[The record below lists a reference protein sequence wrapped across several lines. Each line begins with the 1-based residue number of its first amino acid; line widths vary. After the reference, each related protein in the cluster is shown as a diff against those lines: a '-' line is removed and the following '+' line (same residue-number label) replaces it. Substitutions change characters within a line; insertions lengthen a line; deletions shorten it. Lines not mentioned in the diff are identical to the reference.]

1 MLDRA
6 LKFRVSAP
14 GKVILH
20 GEHSV
25 VYGKPALAGPIN
37 LRTYFY
43 CKAIDKA
50 CFEINYENLEYGCV
64 ITLDNLNLFLKEV
77 NCFDDLEPMMF
88 LYKLREKQD
97 FIFKYV
103 THNKSHD
110 KISSSIEMAV
120 GVTLY
125 LLNRIL
131 KSEGMHEV
139 TKGCKI
145 DINSEISIGA
155 GLGSSASY
163 GVCLSGGCYVITQ

>member
-1 MLDRA
+1 MLDRN

-43 CKAIDKA
+43 CKAIDKP
-50 CFEINYENLEYGCV
+50 CFEFNYENLEYECV
-64 ITLDNLNLFLKEV
+64 ITLDNLKSFLNEV
-77 NCFDDLEPMMF
+77 NCYNDLEPHMF
-88 LYKLREKQD
+88 LYKLREKRD

-103 THNKSHD
+103 THENRHE

-120 GVTLY
+120 GVTMY

-131 KSEGMHEV
+131 KSEGIHEV

-163 GVCLSGGCYVITQ
+163 GVCISGGCYVITQ

>member
-6 LKFRVSAP
+6 VKFRVSAP

-43 CKAIDKA
+43 CKATDEPK
-50 CFEINYENLEYGCV
+50 FELNYENLEYGCV
-64 ITLDNLNLFLKEV
+64 ITLENLNAFLKDV
-77 NCFDDLEPMMF
+77 NCYNDLEPPMF
-88 LYKLREKQD
+88 LYKLREKRD
-97 FIFKYV
+97 FIYKYV
-103 THNKSHD
+103 TPKNPQQ
-110 KISSSIEMAV
+110 KICSSIEMAV
-120 GVTLY
+120 GVTMY

-131 KSEGMHEV
+131 KSEGIEEV
-139 TKGCKI
+139 QKGCKI

-163 GVCLSGGCYVITQ
+163 GVCISGGCYVISQ